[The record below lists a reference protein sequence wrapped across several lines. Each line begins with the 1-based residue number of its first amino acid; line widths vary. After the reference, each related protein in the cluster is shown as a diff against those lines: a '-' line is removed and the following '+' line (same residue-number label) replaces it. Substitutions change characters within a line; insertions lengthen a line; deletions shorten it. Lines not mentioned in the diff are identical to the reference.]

1 MALSNV
7 VSRPSRAWTVALR
20 LVLVVGVTLLALFLL
35 GINIFTSFPSFW
47 RGTLGNPYSLAIT
60 LTVTAVITLTAA
72 AALIPFR
79 AGFVNLG
86 GEGQLVA
93 GATGATVV
101 ALTIGE
107 PGSVWVAIVCV
118 VVAMVAGAL
127 WAGIASFLY
136 ERFGANEVIST
147 LMLNFVAFTVAE
159 FFTSSIWP
167 DKVAPQTISI
177 PDATNFPLFGKF
189 GSTPWAVLF
198 AVIVWGLAW
207 WLIQRTNFGFRI
219 KATGESPMASLRFG
233 YAPVRTRVI
242 SVFLGGAAAGLAG
255 AVLILVVNR
264 ALVLDISQSYGYV
277 GIAAALLIGLRPG
290 LLPLGAIA
298 FAMISVGGNTLAAV
312 SKVSPTVSLVAVSVC
327 VLLLLATRSRRGSS

>member
-1 MALSNV
+1 MAVSNLIA
-7 VSRPSRAWTVALR
+7 RPSRGWMIVLRVVIVVAATL
-20 LVLVVGVTLLALFLL
+20 GVMFLL
-35 GINIFTSFPSFW
+35 GINIFSSFPSFW
-47 RGTLGNPYSLAIT
+47 RGTLGNPYSLAMT

-93 GATGATVV
+93 GAIGATVV
-101 ALTIGE
+101 ALTIGD
-107 PGSVWVAIVCV
+107 PGSVWVAILCV
-118 VVAMVAGAL
+118 IVAVIAGAL
-127 WAGIASFLY
+127 WAGIGSFLY

-147 LMLNFVAFTVAE
+147 LMLNFVAFTIAE
-159 FFTSSIWP
+159 WITSSVWP
-167 DKVAPQTISI
+167 DKVAPQTRPF
-177 PDATNFPLFGKF
+177 PDGTDFPLFGKF
-189 GSTPWAVLF
+189 GSAPWAVLF
-198 AVIVWGLAW
+198 AVIVWGLSW

-219 KATGESPMASLRFG
+219 KATGESPMASLRVG

-242 SVFLGGAAAGLAG
+242 SVLIGGASAGLAG

-264 ALVLDISQSYGYV
+264 ALVQDISQSYGYV
-277 GIAAALLIGLRPG
+277 GIAAALLIGLRPA

-298 FAMISVGGNTLAAV
+298 FAMITVGGNTLAAV
-312 SKVSPTVSLVAVSVC
+312 AKVSPAVSLVAVSVC